1 MNRKII
7 FSILGKILILEAA
20 LMIPSLAVSFVY
32 HESCASAF
40 VISAGL
46 TFLAGIFLKKFKPE
60 NTRMSPKEGFVIV
73 GLAWVILS
81 LFGALPFFI
90 NGSIPSFID
99 AFFETASGF
108 TTTGASILTE
118 VESLEHGI
126 LFWRSFTHWIGG
138 MGILVFLL
146 AVVSQSNDYS
156 MHMLRAESPGPS
168 VGKIVPKIRNTA
180 KILYEMYLVLTIL
193 MIFCLLLT
201 GMPLFDS
208 VCNAMATAGTGGFA
222 IKNSSIASYN
232 SVSVEVITTVFMILF
247 GVNFNIYY
255 FIVVKKFKEIL
266 HNEELKVYLG
276 IILISTAI
284 ITLNILG
291 MYSNIWEALRYS
303 SFSVAT
309 VISTT
314 GFGTADFNLWPTL
327 SKMVLCLLMIIGACA
342 GSTAGGLKVSRFM
355 ILVKSIKREIIKIAN
370 PREIT
375 RIRIDGKS
383 VEDSLSSGV
392 NTYFTIYIAII
403 LCSIALIAIDG
414 FDFETTVTA
423 VLSCFNNIGPGL
435 GLVGPTGNF
444 SMFSDFSKLIL
455 SADMLLGRLEIFP
468 LLLLMTP
475 GVWFKK

>member
-7 FSILGKILILEAA
+7 FSILGKILILEAI
-20 LMIPSLAVSFVY
+20 LMVPSLAVSLFY
-32 HESCASAF
+32 QESCTVSF
-40 VISAGL
+40 VISILGTAVAG
-46 TFLAGIFLKKFKPE
+46 FILKWFKPE
-60 NTRMSPKEGFVIV
+60 NTRMSPREGFVVV

-81 LFGALPFFI
+81 IFGALPFI
-90 NGSIPSFID
+90 ISGAIPSFID

-108 TTTGASILTE
+108 TTTGASILNE
-118 VESLEHGI
+118 VESLDHGI
-126 LFWRSFTHWIGG
+126 LFWRSFTHWVGG

-146 AVVSQSNDYS
+146 AVVSQSNDYG

-168 VGKIVPKIRNTA
+168 VGKIVPKLKNTA
-180 KILYEMYLVLTIL
+180 KILYQMYFALTII
-193 MIFCLLLT
+193 MIICLLLVK
-201 GMPLFDS
+201 MPLFDA

-222 IKNSSIASYN
+222 IKNTSIAAYN
-232 SVSVEVITTVFMILF
+232 SVSVEVIITIFMILF

-255 FIVVKKFKEIL
+255 FILAKKYKEIF

-276 IILISTAI
+276 IILASIAI

-291 MYSNIWEALRYS
+291 RYANIWEALRYS

-309 VISTT
+309 IISTT

-327 SKMVLCLLMIIGACA
+327 SKVILCLLMIIGACA
-342 GSTAGGLKVSRFM
+342 GNTAGGLKVSRFM
-355 ILVKSIKREIIKIAN
+355 ILVKSVKREIIKIAN

-375 RIRIDGKS
+375 RIRVDGKS
-383 VEDSLSSGV
+383 VEERLSSGV
-392 NTYFTIYIAII
+392 SVYLTVYVFIV
-403 LCSIALIAIDG
+403 LCSIILISIDG

-435 GLVGPTGNF
+435 GMVGPTGNF
-444 SMFSDFSKLIL
+444 SSFSDFSKIIL
-455 SADMLLGRLEIFP
+455 SMDMLLGRLEIFP

-475 GVWFKK
+475 SVWIKK

>member
-7 FSILGKILILEAA
+7 ISILGKLLILEAI
-20 LMIPSLAVSFVY
+20 LMIPSLAVSWIY
-32 HESCASAF
+32 KENCARSFLVAG
-40 VISAGL
+40 GL
-46 TFLAGIFLKKFKPE
+46 TLVVGLFLKSFKPK
-60 NTRMSPKEGFVIV
+60 NVRMSPKEGFIVV

-81 LFGALPFFI
+81 IFGALPFFI
-90 NGSIPSFID
+90 SGAIPSFVD

-126 LFWRSFTHWIGG
+126 LFWRSFTHWVGG

-146 AVVSQSNDYS
+146 AVISQSNDYS
-156 MHMLRAESPGPS
+156 MHMLRAESPGPA
-168 VGKIVPKIRNTA
+168 VGKIVPKLKNTA
-180 KILYEMYLVLTIL
+180 KILYQMYLALTVI
-193 MIFCLLLT
+193 MIVCLLCT
-201 GMPLFDS
+201 GMPFFDS
-208 VCNAMATAGTGGFA
+208 ICNAMATAGTGGFA
-222 IKNSSIASYN
+222 IKNTSIAAYN
-232 SVSVEVITTVFMILF
+232 SVSVEIIITVFMILF

-255 FIVVKKFKEIL
+255 FIVAKKFKEIW
-266 HNEELKVYLG
+266 HNEELKVYFG
-276 IILISTAI
+276 IIFASIAI
-284 ITLNILG
+284 ITFNILNL
-291 MYSNIWEALRYS
+291 YANVWEALRYS

-327 SKMVLCLLMIIGACA
+327 SKMILCLLMVIGACA

-355 ILVKSIKREIIKIAN
+355 ILVKSIKRELIKIAN

-392 NTYFTIYIAII
+392 NVYFTIYAII
-403 LCSIALIAIDG
+403 ILGSAILISVDG
-414 FDFETTVTA
+414 FDFESTFTA

-435 GLVGPTGNF
+435 GMVGPTGNF
-444 SMFSDFSKLIL
+444 SMFSDFSKIIL

-475 GVWFKK
+475 SVWIKK

>member
-7 FSILGKILILEAA
+7 FSILGKILILEAI
-20 LMIPSLAVSFVY
+20 LMIPSLVVSFLY
-32 HESCASAF
+32 KESCAEAF
-40 VISAGL
+40 AISGIITGIAGL
-46 TFLAGIFLKKFKPE
+46 LFKSFKPE
-60 NTRMSPKEGFVIV
+60 NTRMTPKDGFVVV
-73 GLAWVILS
+73 GLAWVLLS
-81 LFGALPFFI
+81 VFGALPFVI
-90 NGSIPSFID
+90 SGSIPSFVD
-99 AFFETASGF
+99 AFFETTSGF

-118 VESLEHGI
+118 VESLDHGI
-126 LFWRSFTHWIGG
+126 LFWRSFTHWVGG

-168 VGKIVPKIRNTA
+168 VGKIVPKLKNTA
-180 KILYEMYLVLTIL
+180 KILYQMYFALTIVMTVCL
-193 MIFCLLLT
+193 MFA

-208 VCNAMATAGTGGFA
+208 ICNAMATAGTGGFA
-222 IKNSSIASYN
+222 IRNTSIAAYN
-232 SVSVEVITTVFMILF
+232 SASIEMIITIFMIIF

-255 FIVVKKFKEIL
+255 FIVVRKFKEIL
-266 HNEELKVYLG
+266 HNEELKVYFG
-276 IILISTAI
+276 IILVSIAL

-291 MYSNIWEALRYS
+291 IYSNIWEALRYS

-327 SKMVLCLLMIIGACA
+327 SKMILCLLMIIGACA

-355 ILVKSIKREIIKIAN
+355 ILIKSIRREIIKIAN

-383 VEDSLSSGV
+383 VEDSLSGGV
-392 NTYFTIYIAII
+392 NIYFTIYIMIM
-403 LCSIALIAIDG
+403 LCSIALISIDG
-414 FDFETTVTA
+414 FDFETTVTS

-444 SMFSDFSKLIL
+444 SIFSDFSKMIL

-475 GVWFKK
+475 SVWIKK